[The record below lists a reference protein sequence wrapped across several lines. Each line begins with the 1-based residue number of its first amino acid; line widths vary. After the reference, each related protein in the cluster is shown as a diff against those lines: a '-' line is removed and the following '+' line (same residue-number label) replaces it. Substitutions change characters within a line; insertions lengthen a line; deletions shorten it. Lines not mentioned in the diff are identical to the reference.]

1 MIKKAVLPLLTA
13 PFLMVFSIPASAQTG
28 AYYYNGSNGFNSPT
42 AYCSSI
48 DARDASTV
56 TSGASVRF
64 DRSDRFICLG
74 TKRWASNQGIYAGQI
89 VGTPGR
95 VEYGTGYVGSCDSS
109 NPACNL
115 DSEFN
120 ALVKEN
126 PNLLPKLSD
135 SECQSNNSGT
145 YSGSASAA
153 NYLAAGGSVKTGGG
167 ACSVTSSGGV
177 TACSGTDNNI
187 TCSVPIASSSTG
199 EYGEFVEGQYIESLG
214 DGGTFS
220 VVDFN
225 TPEYLN
231 ELPGG
236 CSDPSSC
243 VTIGDTSYLVDWGS
257 APDHFSYVDSNG
269 TTHSKSS
276 SGGGGG
282 GGGDNG
288 GGDNGGG
295 NPSNPT
301 DPTNPTDPGGD
312 NDGGDGDTGGGDP
325 GGDNGDTPGGG
336 GSGGGSTVPDFEFDE
351 SGIIE
356 AIGSAGRSNRDAIN
370 ALSNDVTGAIS
381 NQTNELNNA
390 TSAQTDA
397 LSSALS
403 TQTDSL
409 TSSLDNQTD
418 SVTSALDDQTGI
430 LTGALDALGTSIVDA
445 INSLGSG
452 EGEGEGGLWDGLIDS
467 LAGLFGSG
475 TGEAADSFA
484 SGLEETTSDAAFDE
498 FDQQGYA
505 EELFDTYESE
515 QIGLL
520 EERLEALLATVDTAL
535 SPYRNLIS
543 RLIPDVPTSTCTPI
557 IFGSGH
563 MSFTIDCEGF
573 NLLKAMLAWVLYVF
587 TAYTIVSTIFS
598 YRSGAQ
604 QGA

>member
-13 PFLMVFSIPASAQTG
+13 PFLMVFSDLSFASAGLCPPSITLNFATG
-28 AYYYNGSNGFNSPT
+28 TSPRTFPYTSFNGRICYYGGYSITLDPAKYESIFPGAFAQFSSGDFSIPVKTDEECSASNP
-42 AYCSSI
+42 SSI
-48 DARDASTV
+48 TV
-56 TSGASVRF
+56 S
-64 DRSDRFICLG
+64 RS
-74 TKRWASNQGIYAGQI
+74 S
-89 VGTPGR
+89 
-95 VEYGTGYVGSCDSS
+95 
-109 NPACNL
+109 
-115 DSEFN
+115 
-120 ALVKEN
+120 
-126 PNLLPKLSD
+126 
-135 SECQSNNSGT
+135 
-145 YSGSASAA
+145 A
-153 NYLAAGGSVKTGGG
+153 NYLTSGGSFKTHGGT
-167 ACSVTSSGGV
+167 CSISSSGGV
-177 TACSGTDNNI
+177 VVCSEDDQ
-187 TCSVPIASSSTG
+187 CSISVESYSTN
-199 EYGEFVEGQYIESLG
+199 EEGV
-214 DGGTFS
+214 F
-220 VVDFN
+220 VVDSSLNRGWGETKLENRRAFDVSESDL
-225 TPEYLN
+225 TSDFSPSSYLN
-231 ELPGG
+231 PLPGG
-236 CSDPSSC
+236 CSDNSAC
-243 VTIGDTSYLVDWGS
+243 LTIGDTSYLVDWDS
-257 APDHFSYVDSNG
+257 APDYFSYVDSNG
-269 TTHSKSS
+269 TVHSKPSS
-276 SGGGGG
+276 GG

-295 NPSNPT
+295 
-301 DPTNPTDPGGD
+301 DPTNPTDPTDPGGD
-312 NDGGDGDTGGGDP
+312 NGGGDGDTGGGGP
-325 GGDNGDTPGGG
+325 GGNNGDTPGGG

-430 LTGALDALGTSIVDA
+430 LTGALDALSTSIVDA

-475 TGEAADSFA
+475 AGEAADSFA